1 VPVARAI
8 VSKTRERERGST
20 TATKIRY
27 KKKGKKNYTR
37 NPTRYDMAKLIP
49 LLLSIVLS
57 ASAYP
62 DGAPRKSCADMFP
75 HHKKAEARKSDSPFQ
90 TMPSQNTIGQDA
102 DLELELTSSNEL
114 SFAGFMTMAFD
125 QSNDW
130 GPIGTF
136 KRPRNGQ
143 ILSCSHGLPNAATHS
158 DNHKKTTVKLVWT
171 PPEGFQGSVVFKTTF
186 VQSKKIFWVQVPSSV
201 VHVTGVN

>member
-1 VPVARAI
+1 MGI

-27 KKKGKKNYTR
+27 KRKGKKNYTR

-62 DGAPRKSCADMFP
+62 VGAPRKSCADMFP

-90 TMPSQNTIGQDA
+90 TMPSQ
-102 DLELELTSSNEL
+102 
-114 SFAGFMTMAFD
+114 
-125 QSNDW
+125 
-130 GPIGTF
+130 
-136 KRPRNGQ
+136 
-143 ILSCSHGLPNAATHS
+143 NAATHS